1 MEVMSAK
8 SHSGSKSGDPKPATA
23 AASKPERHGSAKPP
37 TWRQDD
43 GAPVSC
49 LEKIKVLNENY
60 AELQQMAQDA
70 FEDALLIGCSE
81 AQVRSVLH
89 ELVDGL
95 TNPYPGTKT
104 SGLVKPHKR

>member
-1 MEVMSAK
+1 MNTK
-8 SHSGSKSGDPKPATA
+8 GT
-23 AASKPERHGSAKPP
+23 PP
-37 TWRQDD
+37 VWRQDD

-81 AQVRSVLH
+81 AQVRGVLH
-89 ELVDGL
+89 ELVDAL
-95 TNPYPGTKT
+95 FNPYPSTQVEQPVDDPGDD
-104 SGLVKPHKR
+104 SGNPAQG

>member
-1 MEVMSAK
+1 MSTK
-8 SHSGSKSGDPKPATA
+8 PHSASKSGDPRPAAA
-23 AASKPERHGSAKPP
+23 AASTPKGHGSAKPP

-60 AELQQMAQDA
+60 AELLQMAQDA

-104 SGLVKPHKR
+104 SGPVKPQER